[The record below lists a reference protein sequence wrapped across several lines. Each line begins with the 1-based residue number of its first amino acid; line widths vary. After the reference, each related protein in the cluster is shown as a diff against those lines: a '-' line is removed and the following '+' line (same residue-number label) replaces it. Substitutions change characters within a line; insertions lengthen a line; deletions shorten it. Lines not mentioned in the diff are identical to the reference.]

1 MLRQF
6 ACLDDDYTNV
16 LLGLIDSRTVRV
28 YEIVLVRILWSVAFC
43 ITESPVVATL
53 GDTMTHYPEL
63 LCEEFP

>member
-1 MLRQF
+1 VLRQL
-6 ACLDDDYTNV
+6 ACLDADYTNA

-28 YEIVLVRILWSVAFC
+28 CEIVLVRISWLVAFY
-43 ITESPVVATL
+43 ITESPGVATQ